1 MAKRKI
7 LTQYN
12 SVFLILLVV
21 CLCAFLYKPSFF
33 GFDNVNLILRQASAL
48 GILVMGQIFV
58 ISCGCIDLS
67 VVSIMQ
73 ISIAVFMM
81 VTKSYG
87 ENMLFAGILLAI
99 IAGVGIGLL
108 NGVIVAR
115 WKVQPFLSTLFMAAI
130 LGGVREV
137 FSGVTPLGVP
147 PQILMT
153 IVKGGRTISY
163 CILWFAVAALIAY
176 VVLSKTVYGA
186 HVMMVGTN
194 KTAALFSGIR
204 VNRVIVTA
212 YCISGLSAVLAAVV
226 ATGYLGFADQTSI
239 GSGMEMNALVAAV
252 LGGNF
257 LSGGRASVSG
267 AVGGVLTLTLII
279 NIVILFGLPVQY
291 QYVLKGLILLA
302 VVYMAARS
310 QNSARRS
317 CGKKLQ
323 PVDH

>member
-1 MAKRKI
+1 MVKRIK

-12 SVFLILLVV
+12 SVYLILAGI
-21 CLCAFLYKPSFF
+21 CLCALLYRPSFF
-33 GFDNVNLILRQASAL
+33 APDNVNLILRQMSAL

-58 ISCGCIDLS
+58 ISSGCVDLS

-73 ISIAVFMM
+73 LSISIFMM
-81 VTKSYG
+81 IVKHFG
-87 ENMLFAGILLAI
+87 ERMLLPGILLA
-99 IAGVGIGLL
+99 ALSGVLIGAI
-108 NGVIVAR
+108 NGVVVAR
-115 WKVQPFLSTLFMAAI
+115 WKVQSFLSTMFVGAI
-130 LGGVREV
+130 LGGIREV

-147 PQILMT
+147 PQLLMDV
-153 IVKGGRTISY
+153 IKGGKYISY
-163 CILWFAVAALIAY
+163 SVLWFAAVALIAY
-176 VVLSKTVYGA
+176 LVINKTVYGR

-194 KTAALFSGIR
+194 QNAALFSGVR
-204 VNRVIVTA
+204 VDTTIIIA

-239 GSGMEMNALVAAV
+239 GNGMEMSALVAAV

-267 AVGGVLTLTLII
+267 AVGGALTMTLII
-279 NIVILFGLPVQY
+279 NIVILFGLPVEY

-310 QNSARRS
+310 KRNA
-317 CGKKLQ
+317 
-323 PVDH
+323 